1 MGYYGLGPGM
11 RVADQLT
18 PFEKAL
24 QSVPVECYEITLEI
38 LEKLI
43 KNIAQNPAE
52 PKFRKINLKNEKIFN
67 SITSVNGAVQA
78 LIEAGFVSDNS
89 DATAPALVLPAGVK
103 LTFPDHVVK
112 VQNAKDV
119 LKKLEEKDRVARG
132 LSRVAPI
139 RQAGEKPV
147 DKRDAGAVASNGEA
161 MLRRLCAVN

>member
-1 MGYYGLGPGM
+1 M
-11 RVADQLT
+11 RVPDQLT

-24 QSVPVECYEITLEI
+24 QSVPVECYEVTFEI

-52 PKFRKINLKNEKIFN
+52 PKFRKINLKNGKIF
-67 SITSVNGAVQA
+67 SAITSVDGAVQA

-89 DATAPALVLPAGVK
+89 DAEAPALVLPAGVK

-112 VQNAKDV
+112 IQNAKDV
-119 LKKLEEKDRVARG
+119 LKKQDEKDRVARG

-139 RQAGEKPV
+139 RAPGEKPV
-147 DKRDAGAVASNGEA
+147 DKRDAGAVTTSGEA
-161 MLRRLCAVN
+161 MLRRLCKVN